1 MKIDID
7 FNEDQKVQL
16 LRQLLEDQFEVISG
30 CNIFDDNM
38 DKFTLS
44 ESLKNIIYWNST
56 EEQYKAFISKYKGE

>member
-7 FNEDQKVQL
+7 FNEDQKVQII
-16 LRQLLEDQFEVISG
+16 RQLLEEQFEVISG

>member
-1 MKIDID
+1 MKIDIELD
-7 FNEDQKVQL
+7 EDQKVQL
-16 LRQLLEDQFEVISG
+16 LRQLLEEQFEVISG

-56 EEQYKAFISKYKGE
+56 EEQYKKFIAKYKGE

>member
-7 FNEDQKVQL
+7 FNEDQKVQII
-16 LRQLLEDQFEVISG
+16 RQLLEEQFEVISG

-56 EEQYKAFISKYKGE
+56 EEEYKSFISKYREG

>member
-16 LRQLLEDQFEVISG
+16 LRQLLEEQFEVISG

-44 ESLKNIIYWNST
+44 KSLKDIIYWNST
-56 EEQYKAFISKYKGE
+56 AEQYKEFLAKYKEG

>member
-7 FNEDQKVQL
+7 FNEDQKVQII
-16 LRQLLEDQFEVISG
+16 RQLLEEQFEVISG

-56 EEQYKAFISKYKGE
+56 EEQYKKFIAKYKGE